1 MLPLTFSVIEVPQ
14 ITTKPKNQSVEEGKT
29 VILACA
35 ATAVPPASISWTK
48 DGNRLV
54 IAENSNFNLHKNGT
68 LTITQAKITDSGSY
82 RCSVDHPGGWTDSA
96 TAKVVVMGKYTAG
109 VLVCLDCTCV
119 KIVGNE
125 KKKGFGD
132 MGYFSPLSC
141 RSC

>member
-1 MLPLTFSVIEVPQ
+1 MPQ
-14 ITTKPKNQSVEEGKT
+14 ITTKPKNQSIEEGKT
-29 VILACA
+29 VTLACS

-48 DGNRLV
+48 DRNPLA

-68 LTITQAKITDSGSY
+68 LTITQAKTTDSGDY

-132 MGYFSPLSC
+132 MRYFSHLLC